1 MYCLECV
8 VVASSVSV
16 VLVFVSG
23 DAFVTRARA
32 MTRPRGRCRAR
43 VGHNGHHTL
52 ARRLVFLAL
61 TRSVSFANAQQV
73 TSTASFTFLSPSPCV
88 FRIDALDAKVT
99 ALETSLNDG
108 GVTAM
113 GARTS
118 SFVTSDTAG
127 GFFGAAF
134 QGMGRETNEMVTAQ
148 GERTSSDALFGVSAT
163 GDRSAALGDGTV
175 AQGDFSL
182 AAGRNSYATKASSL
196 AFGDTVVAS
205 GEASVAFG
213 RNSKASA
220 QNSVSFGDANEASG
234 VASSA
239 MGRNSQAS
247 GNAAVAMGD
256 GATARGSGGI
266 SLGVQTRA
274 EGTGPCAFPKS
285 ETTVCHC
292 QYMKTDTFFY
302 LSSQATPRSRS
313 AVGARR

>member
-1 MYCLECV
+1 M
-8 VVASSVSV
+8 
-16 VLVFVSG
+16 
-23 DAFVTRARA
+23 TRARA
-32 MTRPRGRCRAR
+32 MTLPRVRCRPRVR
-43 VGHNGHHTL
+43 HNGHHTL

-99 ALETSLNDG
+99 VLETSLNDG

-175 AQGDFSL
+175 APV
-182 AAGRNSYATKASSL
+182 SSTHL
-196 AFGDTVVAS
+196 TLPTNY
-205 GEASVAFG
+205 SV
-213 RNSKASA
+213 
-220 QNSVSFGDANEASG
+220 
-234 VASSA
+234 
-239 MGRNSQAS
+239 
-247 GNAAVAMGD
+247 
-256 GATARGSGGI
+256 
-266 SLGVQTRA
+266 
-274 EGTGPCAFPKS
+274 
-285 ETTVCHC
+285 
-292 QYMKTDTFFY
+292 
-302 LSSQATPRSRS
+302 
-313 AVGARR
+313 